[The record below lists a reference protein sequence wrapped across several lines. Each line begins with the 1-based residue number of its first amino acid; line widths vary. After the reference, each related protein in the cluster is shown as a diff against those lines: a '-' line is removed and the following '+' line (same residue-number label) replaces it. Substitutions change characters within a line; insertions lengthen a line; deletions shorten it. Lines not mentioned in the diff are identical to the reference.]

1 MKRLFTLILLA
12 ILPLLTFAHEIFV
25 VETGQ
30 IIQSDTYPTV
40 KITDNEKNENE
51 GYTIMV
57 NYGDGT
63 NSIITTES
71 DRTDYCV
78 DISEKPGIEP
88 GAFFLVTLRQGNQ
101 IIQTQKILR

>member
-1 MKRLFTLILLA
+1 
-12 ILPLLTFAHEIFV
+12 
-25 VETGQ
+25 
-30 IIQSDTYPTV
+30 
-40 KITDNEKNENE
+40 
-51 GYTIMV
+51 MV

-71 DRTDYCV
+71 NRTHYCV

-88 GAFFLVTLRQGNQ
+88 GPFFIVTLRQGNQ